1 MISRYGPDELQA
13 DFNLSPAHMTGFR
26 AYLDLLRQWN
36 ARINLVGASTLADPW
51 RRHFLDSLQL
61 AAFAASES
69 IAQNWLD
76 LGSGAGF
83 PGLALALLLQDRPG
97 FTMRLVE
104 STSKKCVFL
113 REVIRVTGAPASVI
127 EQRLEHLTAADIGGR
142 PAIITARG
150 FAPVQK
156 ILDMTAPLRGPGTK
170 YLLLKGQDIDKELT
184 LATKC
189 WRIDATKHPS
199 RADPAG
205 CVLEIAEASRVADI
219 PDTGDIPDTRDI

>member
-1 MISRYGPDELQA
+1 VISRYGPDELRA
-13 DFNLSPAHMTGFR
+13 DFNLSPAQMTGFT
-26 AYLDLLRQWN
+26 AYLDLLSRWN
-36 ARINLVGASTLADPW
+36 ERINLVGASTLADPW

-61 AAFAASES
+61 AVFAAPENTP
-69 IAQNWLD
+69 QHWVD

-83 PGLALALLLQDRPG
+83 PGLALSLLLGGRPG

-104 STSKKCVFL
+104 STGKKCVFL
-113 REVIRVTGAPASVI
+113 REVIRVTGAPATVV
-127 EQRLEHLTAADIGGR
+127 EQRLEHLTESNIGDK

-156 ILDMTAPLRGPGTK
+156 ILEMTAQIRGPGTK

-189 WRIDATKHPS
+189 WRIDAIKHPS

-205 CVLEIAEASRVADI
+205 CVLEIAEAARVADI
-219 PDTGDIPDTRDI
+219 TDTRDT

>member
-1 MISRYGPDELQA
+1 MISRYGPDELRA
-13 DFNLSPAHMTGFR
+13 DFDLTPAQMTVFK
-26 AYLDLLRQWN
+26 AYLELLTRWN
-36 ARINLVGASTLADPW
+36 DRINLVGASTLADPW

-61 AAFAASES
+61 AAFVPSES
-69 IAQNWLD
+69 SGQNWVD

-83 PGLALALLLQDRPG
+83 PGLALALLLGDRPG

-113 REVIRVTGAPASVI
+113 REVIRVTGAPAIVV
-127 EQRLEHLTAADIGGR
+127 ERRLEHLTESDIGGK

-156 ILDMTAPLRGPGTK
+156 ILDMTAQIRGPGTK

-205 CVLEIAEASRVADI
+205 CVLEIAEAARVAHI
-219 PDTGDIPDTRDI
+219 PDIRDI